1 MLRKCNGEK
10 AGIIYVY
17 RKKEAA
23 EKRGD
28 DSGRAPHI
36 LGLMIVILGVL
47 TFLNPENH
55 MLFFPVIFFLGSVLN
70 FADGVY
76 TRSLAARGRRN
87 RKAGWVTLLVGVLLL
102 GLSVL
107 SALSIWR

>member
-1 MLRKCNGEK
+1 MYIEK
-10 AGIIYVY
+10 
-17 RKKEAA
+17 KKPPKNEPMIL
-23 EKRGD
+23 D
-28 DSGRAPHI
+28 VLHI
-36 LGLMIVILGVL
+36 SLGLMIVILGVL

-87 RKAGWVTLLVGVLLL
+87 RKAGWLTLLVGVLLL